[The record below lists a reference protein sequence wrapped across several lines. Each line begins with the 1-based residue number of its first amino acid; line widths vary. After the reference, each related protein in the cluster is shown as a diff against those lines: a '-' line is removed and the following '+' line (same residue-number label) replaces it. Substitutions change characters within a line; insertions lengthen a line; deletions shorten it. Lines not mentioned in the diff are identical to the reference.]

1 MQNEKETNKGE
12 VVIQVRLPDVIKDK
26 LYELAKLDQRK
37 GANLARKVLIEFVV
51 EHSEGIDLKEI
62 SMD

>member
-1 MQNEKETNKGE
+1 M
-12 VVIQVRLPDVIKDK
+12 IQVRLPDVIKDK